1 MLCSAQSKRIP
12 DINTKLHFLNEE
24 LQNSTISV
32 GPAVSTISSS
42 PYACSRKLHERI
54 QVLGL
59 ARKLMH
65 ALPREVNSIVYNTFF
80 DDIYTIG
87 AATLRLE
94 NVHRTRWCT
103 PRVLS
108 IPRPAALAAKAAK
121 NLRWL
126 AKRVPPRVHIANTRL
141 HLNGWHTGRRY
152 QRRNESCKFCKNIQ
166 AEDSIEHLLF
176 CPAVHDLFPVRMKIG
191 NPARVPVAHFFM
203 FQPDGKHKM
212 VFALMVYAIYAVHN
226 EFRHSND
233 HRQFKLCVYRMLGDI
248 NVRLEIK
255 RAF

>member
-1 MLCSAQSKRIP
+1 MGFPASPKCVQATALQILYSAQGKHNP
-12 DINTKLHFLNEE
+12 DFNTKLHFLNEE
-24 LQNSTISV
+24 LQSNAIPV
-32 GPAVSTISSS
+32 GSAVFTISSS
-42 PYACSRKLHERI
+42 PYSCSRRLHE
-54 QVLGL
+54 QMQMLGL

-94 NVHRTRWCT
+94 NVYRTRWCT

-108 IPRPAALAAKAAK
+108 LLRPAALAAKAAK

-152 QRRNESCKFCKNIQ
+152 QRRNESCKF
-166 AEDSIEHLLF
+166 
-176 CPAVHDLFPVRMKIG
+176 
-191 NPARVPVAHFFM
+191 
-203 FQPDGKHKM
+203 
-212 VFALMVYAIYAVHN
+212 
-226 EFRHSND
+226 
-233 HRQFKLCVYRMLGDI
+233 
-248 NVRLEIK
+248 
-255 RAF
+255 